1 MHVHC
6 DPRALEETGPF
17 VIERG
22 EGVYVFDSHGKRYLD
37 GISGMWCTSLGY
49 SQPRLVEAA
58 RRQMSS
64 LPYCPVFG
72 SRTSDVAERLAEE
85 LVALAPPHLEKV
97 LFMNSGSEA
106 NDTALKIARYYHFA
120 RGRPGKVRIIT
131 HERAYHGST
140 SATAAAT
147 ALPHMH
153 HGFALDLDPI
163 IRAAAPDGFAEA
175 YCFEGEAAFVQRLVR
190 QLEERICREDPGT
203 IAAMIVEPVMGAG
216 GVVVP
221 PAAYLEQLATVLRR
235 HDILFI
241 ADEVITGFL
250 RTGDM
255 FGSESFGV
263 KPDLMTLAKGLS
275 SAYQPISAVLLSR
288 PVYEAVAEESHRLGT
303 FGHGVTYSAHPVA
316 AAVALE
322 TLKIYQEPEM
332 RAHIERLSQH
342 LQAGLSRLWDEPIV
356 GDVRGIGL
364 LGGVELVKDRG
375 LREKFDPR
383 LGAAAGLVRRAQ
395 ERGVLLR
402 ALTRDVVVF
411 CPPFISSE
419 SEIDRLLTVFAEALQ
434 DTKPALGA
442 AA

>member
-1 MHVHC
+1 MHVHS
-6 DPRALEETGPF
+6 DLKALEETGPF

-22 EGVYVFDSHGKRYLD
+22 EGVYVFDERGNRYLD

-58 RRQMSS
+58 RRQMSA
-64 LPYCPVFG
+64 LPYCAVFG
-72 SRTSDVAERLAEE
+72 SKTSDAAERLAEE

-97 LFMNSGSEA
+97 FFMNSGSEA
-106 NDTALKIARYYHFA
+106 NDAALKIARYYHFA
-120 RGRPGKVRIIT
+120 RGKPRKLRIIT

-140 SATAAAT
+140 AATAAAT

-153 HGFALDLDPI
+153 HGFGLDLAAI
-163 IRAAAPDGFAEA
+163 IRVPAPDAFAEA
-175 YCFEGEAAFVQRLVR
+175 HPGEDEATFAQRLLR
-190 QLEERICREDPGT
+190 QLEERLAREDPDT

-221 PAAYLEQLATVLRR
+221 PAGYLRQLAALLKRY
-235 HDILFI
+235 DILLI

-250 RTGDM
+250 RTGKM
-255 FGSESFGV
+255 FGSETFGMT
-263 KPDLMTLAKGLS
+263 PDLMTLAKGLS
-275 SAYQPISAVLLSR
+275 SAYLPISAVLLSR
-288 PVYEAVAEESHRLGT
+288 PVYDVIAEESHRLGT

-332 RAHIERLSQH
+332 RAHLERVSRY
-342 LQAGLSRLWDEPIV
+342 LQDGLSRLRGETIV
-356 GDVRGIGL
+356 GEVRAIGL
-364 LGGVELVKDRG
+364 LGGVELVEDRG
-375 LREKFDPR
+375 LRKKFDPR
-383 LGAAAGLVRRAQ
+383 VGAAAGLVRRAQ

-411 CPPFISSE
+411 CPPFVSSE
-419 SEIDRLLTVFAEALQ
+419 KEIARILDVFTEAMHC
-434 DTKPALGA
+434 TKAALGT
-442 AA
+442 